1 MTKEE
6 HLKKLILNRRTLKD
20 FAAEINM
27 PYGTLYSILKN
38 VDGASMYNIMK
49 ICKGLHISAD
59 GLSQIDK
66 GQTDCFLAEAPN
78 AYSHAERT
86 DLKEILRNS
95 PIRFDGEEY
104 MLPEEERNILIRI
117 IGAVLEGRKE

>member
-6 HLKKLILNRRTLKD
+6 YLKKLILNRRTLKD

-38 VDGASMYNIMK
+38 VDGAYMYNIMK

-78 AYSHAERT
+78 AYSHEERP

-95 PIRFDGEEY
+95 PIRFDGV
-104 MLPEEERNILIRI
+104 IS
-117 IGAVLEGRKE
+117 